1 MKKQSILS
9 CVLTRLSA
17 LFTVITL
24 SSQLYAVPITAPTV
38 SMPLVGVP
46 VLQGNLECGY
56 TGNTAQLVSYGD
68 AKAAYKSGVSTTFT
82 ERSTVGAGNV
92 ITSQSLRGGFRST
105 SSGIGRN
112 GYISTLSSQV
122 SSLNGSGIAVIATNN
137 LGSTM
142 AKAGSVVPNPDIEDK
157 DLDGGDPENGAPLGD
172 AIPLLLL
179 LAAAYTLITHRKKQ
193 PTTID
198 R

>member
-1 MKKQSILS
+1 MKKQSVLS
-9 CVLTRLSA
+9 GISTRMAVLLTVLTLS
-17 LFTVITL
+17 L
-24 SSQLYAVPITAPTV
+24 QLQAVTITAPTV

-82 ERSTVGAGNV
+82 ERSTAGAGNV
-92 ITSQSLRGGFRST
+92 ITPQSLRGGFRST

-112 GYISTLSSQV
+112 GYISTLSSKV

-137 LGSTM
+137 FGSTM
-142 AKAGSVVPNPDIEDK
+142 AKANKVIPNPDTGDTEI
-157 DLDGGDPENGAPLGD
+157 DGGDPENGAPLGD